1 MKNELM
7 GVAPQKLASDAAGV
21 SLAQPE
27 RNFLDALVALASASV
42 SDPSDDTPDTL
53 SPDDADIFAVV
64 VPTDYIP
71 NARAKKPYQKKE
83 RPDRERLLRLGR
95 KAGLDEKDVDYVRFW
110 VVERDLE
117 ETSATTDKE
126 AKRMFRNP
134 VIRRVINAAAALGL
148 CNGTTASKEEI
159 ADFYTRRMRCEVL
172 PEAIRTDAADKLAKL
187 MGYNPKGEGGQG
199 SVTVQ
204 INCID
209 PYATPPKAEVVD
221 A

>member
-1 MKNELM
+1 MANELM
-7 GVAPQKLASDAAGV
+7 GVAPQNLARDAAGV

-27 RNFLDALVALASASV
+27 RNFLDALVSLASAS
-42 SDPSDDTPDTL
+42 L
-53 SPDDADIFAVV
+53 ASPDDPDDPSAELPADDIFAVV

-71 NARAKKPYQKKE
+71 KARAKKPYQKKE

-95 KAGLDEKDVDYVRFW
+95 RAGLDEKDVDYVRFW

-134 VIRRVINAAAALGL
+134 VIRRIINAAAALGL
-148 CNGTTASKEEI
+148 CNGTAATKEEI

-204 INCID
+204 INCVD
-209 PYATPPKAEVVD
+209 PYAVPPKAEVVD